1 VIDFGAKI
9 SSPQERDSGDLQSQ
23 AKNPERAFS
32 APAVGRKM
40 NPSTESPY
48 LCVICGKP
56 CSLEE
61 CLTDE
66 KGRIVHKECYQTLLL
81 RALNFDKLP
90 GISTTRQKPFNI
102 DKPSTVHYGKLLFMK
117 KEPSPKWI
125 LAVRCPTCGAAPG
138 EKCELSTGQPRTEPH
153 RERRLIAS
161 DGVIHQER
169 P

>member
-1 VIDFGAKI
+1 VIDFGARI

-40 NPSTESPY
+40 NPSTESPH
-48 LCVICGKP
+48 LCEICGEP

-90 GISTTRQKPFNI
+90 GISTTGQKPFNI
-102 DKPSTVHYGKLLFMK
+102 DQLSKVHYGKLLFMK
-117 KEPSPKWI
+117 KEPS
-125 LAVRCPTCGAAPG
+125 
-138 EKCELSTGQPRTEPH
+138 
-153 RERRLIAS
+153 
-161 DGVIHQER
+161 
-169 P
+169 

>member
-1 VIDFGAKI
+1 VLEFPHHK
-9 SSPQERDSGDLQSQ
+9 SGIPGIFNRKQRIL
-23 AKNPERAFS
+23 RGFS

-40 NPSTESPY
+40 NPSTESPH
-48 LCVICGKP
+48 LCVICGEP

-102 DKPSTVHYGKLLFMK
+102 DQPSTVHYGKLLFMK

-138 EKCELSTGQPRTEPH
+138 EKCELSTGQPTEPH
-153 RERRLIAS
+153 RERPSVPISLR
-161 DGVIHQER
+161 HFQ
-169 P
+169 